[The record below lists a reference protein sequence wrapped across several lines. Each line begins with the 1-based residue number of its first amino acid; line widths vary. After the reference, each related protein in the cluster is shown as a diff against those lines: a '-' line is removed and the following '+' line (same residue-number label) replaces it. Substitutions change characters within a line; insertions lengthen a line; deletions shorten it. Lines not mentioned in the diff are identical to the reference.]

1 MKKLFF
7 LFVMCLSALTM
18 YAQRYAVLEFQAAKG
33 ISVDDV
39 DGISDMFLTYFNPQG
54 YTGVDRGQLNRILA
68 EQNLQHSDVTEE
80 IAVRIGRI
88 NNISKVVLGKVSRL
102 GGGYQVDVRVVDV
115 ESSRIYAKDGE
126 TVTGNFRVGVS
137 ALAKRLAS
145 KIAIRQSNSV
155 PASSVT
161 PTTSSPRKRTSVE
174 TLYGYLKIFPN
185 ELGTF
190 QSEPTS
196 VISQINKQAQHG
208 YNNWRIPTNEELS
221 LLKANNY
228 LGSGEYM
235 TRENRRGIVLLV
247 TDGKDYSTL
256 QAEEQARIRA
266 EQERKAAELR
276 AEQER
281 KAEADRRKAQLKS
294 QGLVDLGLPSGT
306 LWKDKN
312 ETGGYNNFFTYEE
325 AVSRFGKS
333 LPSKEQLRE
342 LRDKCRWTWTGSG
355 YEVTGPNGYS
365 ITLPAAGYRNCNG
378 SVDNVGSSGDYWS
391 STPGDSEDAWL
402 LNFDS
407 GGVRM
412 YCGFRCGGLSVRLV
426 QD

>member
-7 LFVMCLSALTM
+7 LFVMCFIALTM
-18 YAQRYAVLEFQAAKG
+18 QAQRYAVLEFQAAQG
-33 ISVDDV
+33 IHISDV

-235 TRENRRGIVLLV
+235 TRESRQGIVLLV
-247 TDGKDYSTL
+247 TDGKDYATVK
-256 QAEEQARIRA
+256 AEEQAKIRA
-266 EQERKAAELR
+266 EQERKA
-276 AEQER
+276 EQER
-281 KAEADRRKAQLKS
+281 RNAQLKA

-306 LWKDKN
+306 LWKEKN

-333 LPSKEQLRE
+333 LPSKEQLQE
-342 LRDKCRWTWTGSG
+342 LMYKCRWTWTGSG
-355 YEVTGPNGYS
+355 YKVTGPNGYS
-365 ITLPAAGYRNCNG
+365 ITLPAAGFRHCDG
-378 SVDNVGSSGDYWS
+378 SVSNVGSGGDYWS
-391 STPGDSEDAWL
+391 STPDSSKDAWYL
-402 LNFDS
+402 YFSSDGVYVDS
-407 GGVRM
+407 YGG
-412 YCGFRCGGLSVRLV
+412 RCLGQSVRLV

>member
-1 MKKLFF
+1 MKRLLL
-7 LFVMCLSALTM
+7 LFVMCVTALTM
-18 YAQRYAVLEFQAAKG
+18 QSQRYAVLEFQAAKG
-33 ISVDDV
+33 ISVSDV

-54 YTGVDRGQLNRILA
+54 YTGVDRGQLNKILA

-126 TVTGNFRVGVS
+126 TVTGNFRAGVS

-145 KIAIRQSNSV
+145 KIAIRQSSPV
-155 PASSVT
+155 PAR
-161 PTTSSPRKRTSVE
+161 TTTTISSPRKRTSVE

-196 VISQINKQAQHG
+196 VISQINKQAKHG
-208 YNNWRIPTNEELS
+208 YNNWRIPTDEELS

-228 LGSGEYM
+228 LGSGNYM

-247 TDGKDYSTL
+247 TDGKDHATL
-256 QAEEQARIRA
+256 KVEEQERKAAEQKA
-266 EQERKAAELR
+266 EQERKAAEQK

-281 KAEADRRKAQLKS
+281 RNAQLKA
-294 QGLVDLGLPSGT
+294 QGWVDLGLPSGT

-312 ETGGYNNFFTYEE
+312 ETGGYNNFFTYEQ
-325 AVSRFGKS
+325 ALNKFGNK
-333 LPSKEQLRE
+333 LPTKEQCQE
-342 LRDKCRWTWTGSG
+342 LIDKCKWTWTGKGYKVSG
-355 YEVTGPNGYS
+355 KNGNF
-365 ITLPAAGYRNCNG
+365 IVLPAAGCRNCHGLLMLVDECGTYWTSTSIESDIAWELGFTSHSPYMMG
-378 SVDNVGSSGDYWS
+378 SNNCSGQ
-391 STPGDSEDAWL
+391 
-402 LNFDS
+402 
-407 GGVRM
+407 
-412 YCGFRCGGLSVRLV
+412 SVRLV
-426 QD
+426 QKP